1 MKHIVLFSGGS
12 GSAFAAK
19 RIADEF
25 GPDDMVLLFCDT
37 KMEDSDLYRFL
48 DDAAEWVGVPVTT
61 IADGRTPWEVMRDVR
76 FIANSRVDPCSRVL
90 KRDLSN
96 RWIKEHCDQE
106 NTTIVIG
113 IDWTEAHRFER
124 FNARKVGWK
133 CRAPMCEEPYLSK
146 QDMLDQLQAAGI
158 SPPHLYSLGFPHNN
172 CGGMCVKAGQAQFE
186 LLLRTNRKR
195 YLWHEQQEQE
205 MREMLGDYAILN
217 PQVDGK
223 KSPMSLR
230 AFREQL
236 ELQPDFFDKH
246 EWGGCG
252 CAID

>member
-1 MKHIVLFSGGS
+1 
-12 GSAFAAK
+12 
-19 RIADEF
+19 
-25 GPDDMVLLFCDT
+25 
-37 KMEDSDLYRFL
+37 
-48 DDAAEWVGVPVTT
+48 
-61 IADGRTPWEVMRDVR
+61 
-76 FIANSRVDPCSRVL
+76 
-90 KRDLSN
+90 
-96 RWIKEHCDQE
+96 
-106 NTTIVIG
+106 
-113 IDWTEAHRFER
+113 
-124 FNARKVGWK
+124 
-133 CRAPMCEEPYLSK
+133 MCEEPYLSK